1 MRQYKGYSAKKA
13 SGAREILPAGGYVA
27 QIKAAKVVQYS
38 WGERLEV
45 AFDIIEGEFT
55 GFFDRDYKN
64 NTRDNKKWRGVIR
77 ISIPTDDDDP
87 EKDAWKRNVFEN
99 FTYCLECSN
108 SGYTWD
114 WDENKLKGKKIG
126 VLFNNFEWEIDG
138 KSGWSTECRR
148 TATVED
154 IRDGNF
160 KIPAD
165 RPLKNKK
172 QTTNSINADD
182 FSPADD
188 GDDVPF

>member
-1 MRQYKGYSAKKA
+1 MRQYRGYSAKKA

-27 QIKAAKVVQYS
+27 QIKAAKVAQYS

-45 AFDIIEGEFT
+45 AFDIVEGEFA

-64 NTRDNKKWRGVIR
+64 NSREDKKWRGVIR

-87 EKDAWKRNVFEN
+87 EKDSWKRNIFEN
-99 FTYCLECSN
+99 FTYCLEDSN
-108 SGYTWD
+108 AAYTWD

-126 VLFNNFEWEIDG
+126 VLFNNFEWEING

-148 TATVED
+148 TVTVDD
-154 IRDGNF
+154 IREGNF

-172 QTTNSINADD
+172 HTTNSINADD